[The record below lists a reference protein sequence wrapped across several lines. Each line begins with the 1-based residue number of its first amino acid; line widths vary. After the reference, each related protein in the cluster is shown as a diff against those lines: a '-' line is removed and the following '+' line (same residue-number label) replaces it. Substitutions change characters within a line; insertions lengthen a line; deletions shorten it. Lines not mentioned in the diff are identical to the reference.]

1 MAAKILIV
9 EDNSRLAESMAV
21 CLNEAGYETAWA
33 KNSAQ
38 GIKKAL
44 RERPDLIITDL
55 HLPDM
60 VAIEAIKILNNNDST
75 RSCIPIVVL
84 TAESGRQWKTKALKA
99 GAAEYLLKPI
109 SPGDLLK
116 VVRKFC
122 RPRLSQH

>member
-44 RERPDLIITDL
+44 HERPDLIITDL

-60 VAIEAIKILNNNDST
+60 VAIEAIKILKNDPPT
-75 RSCIPIVVL
+75 SCIPIVVL

-109 SPGDLLK
+109 SPDDLLK
-116 VVRKFC
+116 LVRKFC
-122 RPRLSQH
+122 RPRLSRH

>member
-38 GIKKAL
+38 GIRKAL

-60 VAIEAIKILNNNDST
+60 VAIEAIKILKTILLHPAFPLLSLQP
-75 RSCIPIVVL
+75 RVVVN
-84 TAESGRQWKTKALKA
+84 G
-99 GAAEYLLKPI
+99 KP
-109 SPGDLLK
+109 K
-116 VVRKFC
+116 
-122 RPRLSQH
+122 H